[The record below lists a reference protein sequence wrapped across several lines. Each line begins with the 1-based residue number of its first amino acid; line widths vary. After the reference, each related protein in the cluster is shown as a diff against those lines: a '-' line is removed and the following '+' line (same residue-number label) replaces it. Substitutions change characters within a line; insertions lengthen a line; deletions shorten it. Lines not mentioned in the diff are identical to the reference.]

1 MRTCHDCSRAAEPDR
16 SLCSRCRERRRRSR
30 DRAACECGRPKGQ
43 ATTCARCRYL
53 DGRGPRERA
62 VIEYLRLQGS
72 ATVEQ
77 VAEEMGITYNSAQVT
92 LIRMRRKGRLGG
104 WVDED
109 APSHMARVTYY
120 LIDIFEEEGAA

>member
-1 MRTCHDCSRAAEPDR
+1 MR
-16 SLCSRCRERRRRSR
+16 
-30 DRAACECGRPKGQ
+30 GQ
-43 ATTCARCRYL
+43 AVACARCLYL

-62 VIEYLRLQGS
+62 IIEYLRLQGS

-77 VAEEMGITYNSAQVT
+77 VAEEMGLSYNAAQVT

-109 APSHMARVTYY
+109 APSHMARVTYH